1 MHRDP
6 IYQRKKIPIITA
18 AAIVLIAGAAAL
30 ILLSPKPTIPNSGGS
45 IVSDAD
51 EVFTEEENAENTD
64 DDISA
69 EVPAPTEVVS
79 PEVPEVP
86 SVDETVASGE
96 LTPVRTEAVIEDELI
111 PKVMTPSEV
120 ETPPNNNA
128 ITQTVPPVEDVLS
141 TERDESTVNVEP
153 SEEIMSSED
162 VSSTEN
168 TNSNEVVS
176 SAEDINSRE
185 VVLSTE
191 DANSSEVV
199 SPSEDTNSSEVVLPS
214 ENVDSSVDDVPVELT
229 DTDVTVPTVELGV
242 IFNNSH
248 IEGSVR
254 AALNKLEGVLLE
266 DDLSSVKKIYITG
279 KDLTD
284 ISDLTKLPGLT
295 VVYLSN
301 NKITDISS
309 LAGLTGLKELVLNN
323 NNISDITVLKG
334 LTNLE
339 TLNLSSNEIT
349 DVSPLIGLRKLKKL
363 YLNGNEG
370 LTDVSMLSDLAL
382 DVYVGPSM
390 SPVVTFENH
399 TIEEEIRAVLNL
411 KEGEMIREEDLSR
424 VKSLDLSRTGTVSID
439 ELTELTNLESLT
451 LADNEIEDI
460 SILGSLSDL
469 NVLVLKNNR
478 VEDISALQSLKNL
491 STLDLSENAVSDIS
505 ALSEMKDMK
514 NLYLSGN
521 QITDLAPLS
530 NLKEIEVLH
539 IDGVSE
545 DMDLA
550 HLSGMR
556 NLKEYKGP
564 EVKWPVDMDAT
575 IVGLWSGEVK
585 DIAISKIAFGD
596 AFAAG
601 GITRTGSIEVSNE
614 KAIEYLNGC
623 IEGTIQPEV
632 KIDGICLFPY
642 KGIRLYRITC
652 KGGCEW
658 SRYSHYVCR

>member
-1 MHRDP
+1 M
-6 IYQRKKIPIITA
+6 
-18 AAIVLIAGAAAL
+18 
-30 ILLSPKPTIPNSGGS
+30 
-45 IVSDAD
+45 
-51 EVFTEEENAENTD
+51 
-64 DDISA
+64 
-69 EVPAPTEVVS
+69 
-79 PEVPEVP
+79 
-86 SVDETVASGE
+86 
-96 LTPVRTEAVIEDELI
+96 
-111 PKVMTPSEV
+111 
-120 ETPPNNNA
+120 
-128 ITQTVPPVEDVLS
+128 
-141 TERDESTVNVEP
+141 
-153 SEEIMSSED
+153 
-162 VSSTEN
+162 
-168 TNSNEVVS
+168 
-176 SAEDINSRE
+176 
-185 VVLSTE
+185 
-191 DANSSEVV
+191 
-199 SPSEDTNSSEVVLPS
+199 
-214 ENVDSSVDDVPVELT
+214 
-229 DTDVTVPTVELGV
+229 
-242 IFNNSH
+242 
-248 IEGSVR
+248 
-254 AALNKLEGVLLE
+254 
-266 DDLSSVKKIYITG
+266 
-279 KDLTD
+279 
-284 ISDLTKLPGLT
+284 
-295 VVYLSN
+295 
-301 NKITDISS
+301 
-309 LAGLTGLKELVLNN
+309 VLNN

-363 YLNGNEG
+363 YLNGNGG
-370 LTDVSMLSDLAL
+370 LADVSMLSDLAL

-399 TIEEEIRAVLNL
+399 TIEEAIRAALNF

-439 ELTELTNLESLT
+439 ELTKLTNLESLT

-478 VEDISALQSLKNL
+478 IEDISALQSLKNL

-530 NLKEIEVLH
+530 NLKEIEVLY

-642 KGIRLYRITC
+642 KGIDYTESLAKAVVNGVAIHIMSADEPEDIYAEICDMVGVTNQGTWQRYLDWPTNKDATIVGLWSENIEDAAVAKTAFADAFMAAGVNRTGSIDASKDKAIEYLDGCIEGTIQPDLKIDGICLFPYEDLDYSKSIAKALVKGISVHIMSSKEPEGIFNEICSMYDIDETYQYRSTVEWPTDKEAVIVAVYTESAAVSDELMDAVEQASIAVGYDRTIGRLTATEDQSAKYLEFCIDGGNNGTDEINAVYLFPYEGVDYSSVLRKADRKGIAVYLFNTEIPEDVFDEIC
-652 KGGCEW
+652 KLYNRRDINNPFSNAGEAVG
-658 SRYSHYVCR
+658 